1 MYILFLFVKLKTFLL
16 VVLFVSS
23 LFFISFSPGYGE
35 NVRATINFG
44 KVNIHFFSTGNGFN
58 LTINDTQYVE
68 IYFERIFLGDSTFHN
83 FRGFWYSDLQNMNYT
98 YGYSSS
104 KLMGKYFYI
113 HMWKNGT
120 LKRIGLGERY
130 NFKLLVNFYVASK
143 NYTKNGISVGRNTI
157 RYDVIISTDSPAKYV
172 YLEHTLHSNL
182 LEKAWTYSSHSGHWH
197 GLLRTSKMMWL
208 NRTHK
213 MRMAFGNYE
222 GNRHV
227 EYMWIGD
234 KVKALYTYYDE
245 HVNIFFVYNNTGFIV
260 QDPYISLPYPILPN
274 GTAEKIV
281 NYFAEHVE
289 SIAVGTLIAG
299 AIILAPAILRRRK
312 L

>member
-1 MYILFLFVKLKTFLL
+1 MKLETILL

-23 LFFISFSPGYGE
+23 SFVIPFSHAHGEIPG
-35 NVRATINFG
+35 ATVNFG
-44 KVNIHFFSTGNGFN
+44 RVKLHFLPSGNGFN
-58 LTINDTQYVE
+58 ITINDTQYVE
-68 IYFERIFLGDSTFHN
+68 IYFERIFLGDLSFHN
-83 FRGFWYSDLQNMNYT
+83 FHRFWYSNLQSMNYS

-104 KLMGKYFYI
+104 KVMGKYFYI

-120 LKRIGLGERY
+120 LKRIGLGEEY
-130 NFKLLVNFYVASK
+130 SFKLMINFYVANK
-143 NYTKNGISVGRNTI
+143 NYTKNGVAIGRNTL
-157 RYDVIISTDSPAKYV
+157 RYDVKIYTDCPAKYV

-182 LEKAWTYSSHSGHWH
+182 LKKAWTYSSHSGHWH

-208 NRTHK
+208 NHTHK
-213 MRMAFGNYE
+213 MRMAFGDYE
-222 GNRHV
+222 GSRHV

-234 KVKALYTYYDE
+234 HVKALYTYSDE
-245 HVNIFFVYNNTGFIV
+245 HVNIFFVYNNTGLIV

-274 GTAEKIV
+274 GTAEKLV

-289 SIAVGTLIAG
+289 SIAMGTLIAG
-299 AIILAPAILRRRK
+299 AIILAPALLRRRK